1 MPDELT
7 IWLDGVRA
15 EQAARGALDGLDEKA
30 LDQAADLWC
39 LNHDAMQIKD
49 KRPGVMG
56 VLSAADIVHAKI
68 DAVLTA
74 MGL

>member
-39 LNHDAMQIKD
+39 LNADAKAIKD
-49 KRPGVMG
+49 PT
-56 VLSAADIVHAKI
+56 SPAAAELHAKI